1 MIVNL
6 NLQDKTII
14 VIGGGNEAQKRI
26 NYLLKQDCEITVI
39 SDSINSQ
46 INKWV
51 KAKKIK
57 FKKQKIQD
65 TKFISKFKPH
75 MIITTTN
82 NKAINQKIINS
93 AKRNKIIAY
102 SSDNP
107 DESDFSNPAIIDFEN
122 MIQIAIFTGGQS
134 PAMSKKIKTKSEKIL
149 KKIIT
154 KEDIAQIKIQKI
166 ARKLAK
172 ETIPTQTQRR
182 ECLHSIMIDNEIDQL
197 IKDGKLEMNQNII
210 NARVT
215 FRNAPIHILEKFT
228 IRNVENAYEQFKKH
242 SGLDECVIIQT
253 CNRIELFGK
262 SKTYDQ
268 EKIKKTWAS
277 LTGLEEEICNDNLEF
292 VENHEALHHLLK
304 LTSGLDSMVIG
315 EEQILGQIKNSI
327 TSARQVKASGQHL
340 NTLFD
345 KAIRIGTRIR
355 NSSGIGRGGISVGS
369 MAVKLVEENID
380 ELKTK
385 KILLI
390 GTGEVSTL
398 VAKSLQRRG
407 YSFDV
412 TSRTIGRS
420 HTFCETM
427 GGEPVKFE
435 KVFSGFDNYDVLFVA
450 TTAPYFLVTYERIMD
465 AMKGKK
471 NGMMVLDL
479 SNPRTVDEK
488 VATIGGVKLMNL
500 DQIAEMVEKN
510 MNARLN
516 KVKSIENIINEEV
529 SVLEASMKRLDA
541 EPLVKDVFKSIE
553 CLREKELRKALQ
565 MLDEKDEKK
574 IRIIEELT
582 KAVVESIVSTPM
594 NNIRKASEQGKPD
607 ILELA
612 SKLFDYKKQNQVD

>member
-1 MIVNL
+1 
-6 NLQDKTII
+6 
-14 VIGGGNEAQKRI
+14 
-26 NYLLKQDCEITVI
+26 
-39 SDSINSQ
+39 
-46 INKWV
+46 
-51 KAKKIK
+51 
-57 FKKQKIQD
+57 
-65 TKFISKFKPH
+65 
-75 MIITTTN
+75 
-82 NKAINQKIINS
+82 
-93 AKRNKIIAY
+93 
-102 SSDNP
+102 
-107 DESDFSNPAIIDFEN
+107 
-122 MIQIAIFTGGQS
+122 
-134 PAMSKKIKTKSEKIL
+134 
-149 KKIIT
+149 
-154 KEDIAQIKIQKI
+154 
-166 ARKLAK
+166 
-172 ETIPTQTQRR
+172 
-182 ECLHSIMIDNEIDQL
+182 
-197 IKDGKLEMNQNII
+197 MNQNII

-228 IRNVENAYEQFKKH
+228 IRDIENAYEQFKKH

-262 SKTYDQ
+262 SKKYDQ

-277 LTGLEEEICNDNLEF
+277 LTGLEEGICNENLEF
-292 VENHEALHHLLK
+292 VENQEALHHLLK

-369 MAVKLVEENID
+369 MAVKLAEENID

-407 YSFDV
+407 YVFDV

-427 GGEPVKFE
+427 GGKPVKFE
-435 KVFSGFDNYDVLFVA
+435 EVLSGFDNYDVLFVA
-450 TTAPYFLVTYERIMD
+450 TTAPYFLVTHERIMQ
-465 AMKGKK
+465 AMKEKK

-541 EPLVKDVFKSIE
+541 EPLVKDVFKSIDY
-553 CLREKELRKALQ
+553 LREKELRKALQ

-574 IRIIEELT
+574 IKIIEELT

-607 ILELA
+607 VLELA

>member
-1 MIVNL
+1 
-6 NLQDKTII
+6 
-14 VIGGGNEAQKRI
+14 
-26 NYLLKQDCEITVI
+26 
-39 SDSINSQ
+39 
-46 INKWV
+46 
-51 KAKKIK
+51 
-57 FKKQKIQD
+57 
-65 TKFISKFKPH
+65 
-75 MIITTTN
+75 
-82 NKAINQKIINS
+82 
-93 AKRNKIIAY
+93 
-102 SSDNP
+102 
-107 DESDFSNPAIIDFEN
+107 
-122 MIQIAIFTGGQS
+122 
-134 PAMSKKIKTKSEKIL
+134 
-149 KKIIT
+149 
-154 KEDIAQIKIQKI
+154 
-166 ARKLAK
+166 
-172 ETIPTQTQRR
+172 
-182 ECLHSIMIDNEIDQL
+182 
-197 IKDGKLEMNQNII
+197 MNQNII

-228 IRNVENAYEQFKKH
+228 IRDVENAYEQFKKY

-253 CNRIELFGK
+253 CNRIEVFGK

-277 LTGLEEEICNDNLEF
+277 LAGLEEEVCNENLEF
-292 VENHEALHHLLK
+292 VENQKALYHLLK
-304 LTSGLDSMVIG
+304 LTSGLDSMVLG

-369 MAVKLVEENID
+369 MAVKLAEENID

-407 YSFDV
+407 YAFDV

-427 GGEPVKFE
+427 GGKPIKFE
-435 KVFSGFDNYDVLFVA
+435 EVLSGFNNYDVLFVA
-450 TTAPYFLVTYERIMD
+450 TTAPYFLVTHERIIE
-465 AMKGKK
+465 AMKDKK
-471 NGMMVLDL
+471 KGMMVLDL

-488 VATIGGVKLMNL
+488 IATIGGVKLMNL

-516 KVKSIENIINEEV
+516 KVKTIENIINEEV

-553 CLREKELRKALQ
+553 YLREKELQKALQ

-574 IRIIEELT
+574 IKIIEELT

-607 ILELA
+607 VLELA
-612 SKLFDYKKQNQVD
+612 SKLFDYKKQSQVD